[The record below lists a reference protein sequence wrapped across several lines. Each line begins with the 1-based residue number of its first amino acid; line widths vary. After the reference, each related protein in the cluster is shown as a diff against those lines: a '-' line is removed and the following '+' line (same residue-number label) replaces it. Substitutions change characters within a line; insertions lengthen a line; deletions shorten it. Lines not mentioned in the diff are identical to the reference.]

1 MNFRAAYLR
10 SLGFEHEKIAKSEVG
25 ALFSED
31 VIPVNQL
38 RKLCLRVGI
47 GSTWRGEVWKII
59 LGVIPPQRAAWDST
73 SEIRKQS
80 YEQLYE
86 AASLVLTSEE
96 RTREDGML
104 AAYSVHQYFLRRAS
118 KASSAKLYPSVRTI
132 RSFLLSEEAARARSV
147 LRIMLRVFN
156 TEWESFWCAVKFI
169 QAQRI
174 VAVLK
179 HSGKRLQS
187 WGVAYRVR
195 LLSELLVQ
203 KEPQI
208 VKTLHATGLREE
220 DFAKLWLR
228 NCLADALREDDVIAL
243 WDHLIAAPADFVSH
257 FSLELLKHL
266 EPQINELKH
275 EGKAEILQ
283 LLANIPPLQSLEK
296 FTLPAAAATASL
308 LDKNTNLDPLL
319 TFDVEWPLL
328 QYGDRGVMVK
338 VMQLLLRTKG
348 LGGMFSVDG
357 YYGDRTENALTRLK
371 KQTYEI
377 EVEKQQKLS
386 MQSGPNPKISPDD
399 EQPMRVGGEL
409 TMRDRSEAWKGAR
422 RTRLHGSMDEMAASS
437 LEMDNSPMTKHE
449 LDADSPT
456 GVGGVEKSVWDGERA
471 FGPKLWPTLLPSIS
485 AGSRGDD
492 VKALQALLI
501 QRYYTEFVPKENWLL
516 TLISASSE
524 TGVDCVRS
532 LRTDTGTPR
541 FEKTATSGPRL

>member
-10 SLGFEHEKIAKSEVG
+10 SLGFEHEKIAKSEIG

-73 SEIRKQS
+73 SEIRKRS
-80 YEQLYE
+80 YDQLHE

-104 AAYSVHQYFLRRAS
+104 AAYSVHQYFLRRVS
-118 KASSAKLYPSVRTI
+118 KASSAKLYPSVRAI

-169 QAQRI
+169 HAQRI

-195 LLSELLVQ
+195 LLSELLIQ

-208 VKTLHATGLREE
+208 VKTLHASGLREE
-220 DFAKLWLR
+220 DFAKLWFR

-243 WDHLIAAPADFVSH
+243 WDHLIAAPADFASH

-275 EGKAEILQ
+275 EGKSKILE
-283 LLANIPPLQSLEK
+283 LLANVPPLQNLEK

-328 QYGDRGVMVK
+328 RYGERGVIVK

-348 LGGMFSVDG
+348 LRGMFSVDG
-357 YYGDRTENALTRLK
+357 YYGDRTENALTRWK
-371 KQTYEI
+371 KQMYET

-386 MQSGPNPKISPDD
+386 MQSDPNLRIPARG
-399 EQPMRVGGEL
+399 EQPIQVGAEM
-409 TMRDRSEAWKGAR
+409 TMRDRSEAWKGVWR
-422 RTRLHGSMDEMAASS
+422 NRLQGSMDEIAPSS
-437 LEMDNSPMTKHE
+437 LETDNSPVTKHE
-449 LDADSPT
+449 LEADDLT
-456 GVGGVEKSVWDGERA
+456 GVGGVEQSVWDGERA
-471 FGPKLWPTLLPSIS
+471 FGPKLWPTLLQSIS
-485 AGSRGDD
+485 AGARGDD

-501 QRYYTEFVPKENWLL
+501 QRHGYSKVREDGYFGTQTVNAVKDFQAHVATRAIPVDGIVGPVTWIHLL
-516 TLISASSE
+516 DS
-524 TGVDCVRS
+524 
-532 LRTDTGTPR
+532 
-541 FEKTATSGPRL
+541 

>member
-1 MNFRAAYLR
+1 
-10 SLGFEHEKIAKSEVG
+10 
-25 ALFSED
+25 
-31 VIPVNQL
+31 
-38 RKLCLRVGI
+38 
-47 GSTWRGEVWKII
+47 
-59 LGVIPPQRAAWDST
+59 
-73 SEIRKQS
+73 
-80 YEQLYE
+80 
-86 AASLVLTSEE
+86 
-96 RTREDGML
+96 
-104 AAYSVHQYFLRRAS
+104 
-118 KASSAKLYPSVRTI
+118 
-132 RSFLLSEEAARARSV
+132 
-147 LRIMLRVFN
+147 
-156 TEWESFWCAVKFI
+156 
-169 QAQRI
+169 
-174 VAVLK
+174 
-179 HSGKRLQS
+179 
-187 WGVAYRVR
+187 
-195 LLSELLVQ
+195 
-203 KEPQI
+203 
-208 VKTLHATGLREE
+208 
-220 DFAKLWLR
+220 
-228 NCLADALREDDVIAL
+228 
-243 WDHLIAAPADFVSH
+243 
-257 FSLELLKHL
+257 
-266 EPQINELKH
+266 
-275 EGKAEILQ
+275 
-283 LLANIPPLQSLEK
+283 
-296 FTLPAAAATASL
+296 
-308 LDKNTNLDPLL
+308 
-319 TFDVEWPLL
+319 
-328 QYGDRGVMVK
+328 MVK